1 MASLAEI
8 RALLK
13 AESEKADAIKNGTF
27 TGNSEPDAFLAFW
40 NIPEGQPLYLRFL
53 EDADTSN
60 PYFWKERDMINLT
73 FNGIKGVHNDL
84 VKIAVPCNEM
94 WGPKDSCPVTKE
106 LREWYKT
113 AKETNNEELE
123 KLASKYWKKK
133 TYLFQ
138 CLIAPDSTAVKD
150 DNAPENPIR
159 RVLMNKQLFT
169 KIRSILMNPGVKEL
183 PTHPT
188 AGRDFGVIKA
198 KNGGGFAVYDES
210 QFSMSERPLNETE
223 LAAIEKYGTFNL
235 NDFMPKQPTPEEL
248 NAIKEMFE
256 ASVNGEAYDPQRWS
270 AFYRPAGISKPA
282 SAEAA
287 LSSQPATQQTVT
299 TKPVQTEQ
307 KVEPVQE
314 TPVQVQETVKEPTAT
329 ASKTDAASLL
339 SRLKARQA

>member
-13 AESEKADAIKNGTF
+13 AEQEKTDAIKNGTF

-53 EDADTSN
+53 EDADKSN
-60 PYFWKERDMINLT
+60 PYFWKERDMITLT
-73 FNGIKGVHNDL
+73 FNGIKGVHTDL

-94 WGPKDSCPVTKE
+94 WGPKDSCPITKE

-113 AKETNNEELE
+113 AKETNNAELE

-138 CLIAPDSTAVKD
+138 CIIAPDSVSVKD
-150 DNAPENPIR
+150 DNPPENPIR

-183 PTHPT
+183 PTHPD

-210 QFSMSERPLNETE
+210 QFSMSERALNEAE
-223 LAAIEKYGTFNL
+223 REAIEKYGNFNL
-235 NDFMPKQPTPEEL
+235 SEFMPKQPSVEEL
-248 NAIKEMFE
+248 QAIQEMFE

-282 SAEAA
+282 NVEAA
-287 LSSQPATQQTVT
+287 LSSQPTQQVT
-299 TKPVQTEQ
+299 TQAK
-307 KVEPVQE
+307 
-314 TPVQVQETVKEPTAT
+314 VQETVKETKQETVKESTPVEQVKEAT
-329 ASKTDAASLL
+329 TSKTDAASLL